1 MKKLNKNFKL
11 YGYDTAYFGNNCINS
26 DNLPEVNLDTQ
37 FYGDIRKIILGGFV
51 APVFLLSIAYYR
63 IRRSSIKN

>member
-1 MKKLNKNFKL
+1 MGYVGSQLVKHLKLINKNFKL

-37 FYGDIRKIILGGFV
+37 F
-51 APVFLLSIAYYR
+51 
-63 IRRSSIKN
+63 SIKMKPLTLSKKS